1 MKFYLNSHRI
11 PQYKR
16 FLSVML
22 LMLLLAGGLCACA
35 GKGTE
40 KTMQNRDAQ
49 GDTSVQEDASTKD
62 ENAQTQTTQNQVN
75 YTKLF
80 KSQEQTSMYKGLK
93 YHNPLM
99 TQEFGADPYAMV
111 YQDTL
116 YLYMTQDAFE
126 KNAAGV
132 VQENTYSKIRSIRVI
147 STRDM
152 VNWTDHGEIYVA
164 GNGGRA
170 KWARNSWAPAVAWK
184 NIDGKDQF
192 FLYFA
197 DAGGGIGVLQGESP
211 VGPFTDP
218 LGKGLI
224 TRDTPNCGDI
234 VWLFDPAVLVDDDG
248 RAYLYFGGGVPEGQA
263 EHPGTARVVE
273 LGDDMISMK
282 GEPVI
287 IDAPYLFEDS
297 GIHKVNDRYYYTY
310 CSNWQ
315 VDEAA
320 TEKYGFTNA
329 EIVSMESDSP
339 MGPFKLKET
348 VLDNPGSEFGLYG
361 NNHHC
366 IFSFRDQWYIAY
378 HTRVLEQEMG
388 VEKGYRCTFID
399 KIDMGE
405 DGTIGRIRQT
415 IQGVDQIGYPDPYEE
430 INACTFSHQAGLTP
444 VPSDM
449 LSKSYGAGDMALG
462 GIHSG
467 DYLKISDVDF
477 SHKSANQIY
486 ITAART
492 DEVDENC
499 VIQLRLDSLKG
510 DILANVPIG
519 ELLNESGASTEEFT
533 TITFPFKQEVNGVHN
548 LYMIFAG
555 ENYELLNWQVEGSG
569 NSWYDDMLSD
579 SLVSTGT
586 NGRLERALK
595 RMKQGEP
602 VKVAFIG
609 GSVTEGGGVSDPK
622 LSYADRV
629 VENLRKEYSSS
640 DITYC
645 NAGLGGT
652 PSALGVMR
660 YERDVIDVLG
670 DTPDILFI
678 EFSVNDYQEAT
689 GGAAFESLVRR
700 ALQEDPDTAV
710 CLVFAVFK
718 SKWNLQELYIPVG
731 EAYGLAMSSAK
742 DAIVMPYEEGYM
754 TDGDYFSDDYHP
766 TAYGHSVMAD
776 CITYMLQQAAGAAP
790 AADTKAASDSAAD
803 PTDASASNLSPW
815 PDKPVLGDEYTQIEM
830 ITATHQADCKVQTG
844 GFKSTDT
851 QVHGSTR
858 ESHSAFSDNW
868 MHTAKDGSDA
878 FTMEFTGRNVL
889 INYKQSSADTAG
901 SVEVYLDDKKIKI
914 INSQDP
920 SGWNQSVVD
929 VLFESEEAASHTLKI
944 AMKPGDEQKEFT
956 ILALA
961 VSK

>member
-1 MKFYLNSHRI
+1 
-11 PQYKR
+11 
-16 FLSVML
+16 
-22 LMLLLAGGLCACA
+22 
-35 GKGTE
+35 
-40 KTMQNRDAQ
+40 MQNQSAKD
-49 GDTSVQEDASTKD
+49 DTSIQEDASTQD
-62 ENAQTQTTQNQVN
+62 QTAQEQTVN

-80 KSQEQTSMYKGLK
+80 NNQEQTPMYKGLK

-111 YQDTL
+111 YHDTL
-116 YLYMTQDAFE
+116 YIYMTQDAFE
-126 KNAAGV
+126 KNAAGA

-147 STRDM
+147 STKDM

-164 GNGGRA
+164 GSNGRA
-170 KWARNSWAPAVAWK
+170 KWAKNSWAPAVAWK
-184 NIDGKDQF
+184 NIDGRDQF

-197 DAGGGIGVLQGESP
+197 DAGGGIGVLQADSP
-211 VGPFTDP
+211 VGPFSDP

-234 VWLFDPAVLVDDDG
+234 VWLFDPAVILDEDG

-273 LGDDMISMK
+273 LGEDMVSIK
-282 GEPVI
+282 GEPVL

-297 GIHKVNDRYYYTY
+297 GIHKVGDKYYYTY

-315 VDEAA
+315 VDDAA
-320 TEKYGFTNA
+320 TKKYGFRNA

-348 VLDNPGSEFGLYG
+348 IMENPGKEFGLYG

-366 IFSFRDQWYIAY
+366 VFSFRDQWYITY

-399 KIDMGE
+399 AIDMGE
-405 DGTIGRIRQT
+405 DGTIGTIRQT
-415 IQGVDQIGYPDPYEE
+415 IQGVEQIGYPDPYEK

-462 GIHSG
+462 GIDSG
-467 DYLKISDVDF
+467 DYLKLSDVDF
-477 SHKSANQIY
+477 SHKSANQIHF
-486 ITAART
+486 TAAKT

-519 ELLNESGASTEEFT
+519 KLLNESGAQAEEFT

-555 ENYELLNWQVEGSG
+555 ENYELLDWQVEGSG
-569 NSWYDDMLSD
+569 NSWYDDMISD
-579 SLVSTGT
+579 SLVSLGT
-586 NGRLERALK
+586 NGRLERAMEKLK
-595 RMKQGEP
+595 RGEP

-609 GSVTEGGGVSDPK
+609 GSVTEGGGVNDPR

-629 VENLRKEYSSS
+629 VDNLRKEYPVS

-652 PSALGVMR
+652 PSSLGVMR

-700 ALQEDPDTAV
+700 ALLEDPDTAV

-718 SKWNLQELYIPVG
+718 TKWNLQDLYIPVG
-731 EAYGLAMSSAK
+731 EAYGLPMSSVK
-742 DAIVMPYEEGYM
+742 DAIVMPYEEGYI
-754 TDGDYFSDDYHP
+754 TDADYFTDEYHP
-766 TAYGHSVMAD
+766 TSYGHTIMAD
-776 CITYMLQQAAGAAP
+776 GITYMLNQAAASANASATTADAP
-790 AADTKAASDSAAD
+790 AAASATTAGTPASAAD
-803 PTDASASNLSPW
+803 DSASAANTSAVATDSTDVSPSKLTPW
-815 PDKPVLGDEYTQIEM
+815 PDQPVLGDQYTQIEM
-830 ITATHQADCKVQTG
+830 ITAEHPGDCRIQKG
-844 GFKSTDT
+844 GFASTDT
-851 QVHGSTR
+851 QIHGSTR
-858 ESHSAFSDNW
+858 ASHSAFPDNW
-868 MHTAKDGSDA
+868 MHTAKDASKA

-889 INYKQSSADTAG
+889 INYKQSSLESAG
-901 SVEVYLDDKKIKI
+901 SVEVYLDDQKIKI

-920 SGWNQSVVD
+920 SGWNQSVVE
-929 VLFESEEAASHTLKI
+929 VLFESDEATTHTLKI